1 MKDLKPLCTVI
12 SLLFTGSVNSV
23 FIWSMKGNEVRMNA
37 MGKSV
42 PAELMYVLQVSKGYC
57 KIGLQRYGTTV
68 CNYGENFITNCHE

>member
-1 MKDLKPLCTVI
+1 
-12 SLLFTGSVNSV
+12 
-23 FIWSMKGNEVRMNA
+23 MKGNEVRMNA